1 MNAKNPCMNCSIAA
15 TPHPILLES
24 PMPREVFPCPTIAP
38 RRIHAKLILRIEPG
52 GNKADSPH
60 ACLQSAS
67 DDRNG
72 GKLPSGSVKCSTI
85 CGKPMA
91 RNVVLPRQER
101 SSQTGN
107 HGTTP
112 PYGRELPPG
121 RTRKGE
127 DDSDSLFRV
136 FRWIPWLISDPCSSG
151 DTIPN
156 CLVASPPRSHQ
167 VRERSEK
174 RGARRSRA
182 GGSRPRPGTCHSSPG
197 GRPDANSAVL
207 DRRAVPLS

>member
-1 MNAKNPCMNCSIAA
+1 MGSPDVACSNSIALARGSIKSNPASRATQAAMNAKNPCMNCSIAA

-72 GKLPSGSVKCSTI
+72 GKLPSGSVECSTI

-112 PYGRELPPG
+112 PYGRGSPPCG
-121 RTRKGE
+121 RGPAPGKDTEGE
-127 DDSDSLFRV
+127 VDSDSLFRI
-136 FRWIPWLISDPCSSG
+136 FRWIPWLLSDP
-151 DTIPN
+151 
-156 CLVASPPRSHQ
+156 L
-167 VRERSEK
+167 
-174 RGARRSRA
+174 GAA
-182 GGSRPRPGTCHSSPG
+182 IGCCWTE
-197 GRPDANSAVL
+197 SAVRICADL
-207 DRRAVPLS
+207 GCRGNMWFL